1 MSAINDL
8 MTALV
13 TNSDLQK
20 SMTNAA
26 TPEEAVKAAADA
38 GFNVT
43 SNELLEAYKSKMG
56 EMSEE
61 ELASVAGGK
70 GDSYQN
76 NYGSHGNHAD
86 GGDGSGTHTGV
97 SGGQ

>member
-1 MSAINDL
+1 

-43 SNELLEAYKSKMG
+43 SNELLEAYKSKMA
-56 EMSEE
+56 EISEE

-70 GDSYQN
+70 GIHHEHID
-76 NYGSHGNHAD
+76 HDH
-86 GGDGSGTHTGV
+86 GTHHHHHH
-97 SGGQ
+97 Q

>member
-26 TPEEAVKAAADA
+26 TPEEAVKAAANA

-76 NYGSHGNHAD
+76 NFNSGNNHANA
-86 GGDGSGTHTGV
+86 GDGSGTSTNV
-97 SGGQ
+97 SG